1 LKEEDLHIEKK
12 TNSLFSYAQESGD
25 IFVGLHRPVSLY
37 PEDSAFAKH
46 KWISAILIPAEDIKY
61 SLTRFNLQLAFLL
74 MLLMILGAVISFF
87 LSRQYLKPIVDGID
101 MIKAKGLKGP
111 PRTNIPEIDDLI
123 EFLSMHN
130 EKIQEQKDDTLA
142 SEVLDKFLE
151 NTKTLSPAERAV
163 FDLYVEGYNAKEI
176 SEKLCLSINTIKT
189 HNKRIYMKLNVA
201 SRKELLLY
209 VQMLKEAGREP

>member
-1 LKEEDLHIEKK
+1 
-12 TNSLFSYAQESGD
+12 
-25 IFVGLHRPVSLY
+25 
-37 PEDSAFAKH
+37 
-46 KWISAILIPAEDIKY
+46 
-61 SLTRFNLQLAFLL
+61 
-74 MLLMILGAVISFF
+74 
-87 LSRQYLKPIVDGID
+87 

>member
-1 LKEEDLHIEKK
+1 
-12 TNSLFSYAQESGD
+12 
-25 IFVGLHRPVSLY
+25 
-37 PEDSAFAKH
+37 
-46 KWISAILIPAEDIKY
+46 
-61 SLTRFNLQLAFLL
+61 